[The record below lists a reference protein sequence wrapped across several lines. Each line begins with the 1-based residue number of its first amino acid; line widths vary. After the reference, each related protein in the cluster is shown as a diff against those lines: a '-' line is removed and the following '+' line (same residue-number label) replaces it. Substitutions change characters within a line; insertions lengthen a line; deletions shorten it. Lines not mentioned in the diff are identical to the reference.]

1 MDIGQSKTVLEMKT
15 RLTGITGVTLHF
27 RYITFPS
34 NRTPTAST
42 FESGTGSAVTAQ
54 WSIVRPTTGGS
65 RFRLPRRQIRR
76 FKLHVVVVCKTT
88 FLFKEMNRPFQK
100 NCASA
105 NFKGWGFPPPACR
118 RLLRSQKLAATE
130 RQSGTD
136 VDVMWREG
144 WWTRVCRV
152 TGWRP

>member
-42 FESGTGSAVTAQ
+42 FESGTGSAVTGQ

-88 FLFKEMNRPFQK
+88 FLFKEMNRPFK
-100 NCASA
+100 
-105 NFKGWGFPPPACR
+105 K
-118 RLLRSQKLAATE
+118 KL
-130 RQSGTD
+130 
-136 VDVMWREG
+136 
-144 WWTRVCRV
+144 RVCEFQRMRLSPTRMPPTPSKPKACCDGTTVRHRRGRDV
-152 TGWRP
+152 T